1 MILLEWNSNEKFKKP
16 FNVDIFKDEA
26 LLFFSDYEY
35 FILKG
40 ASLLERINNN
50 DNIQIKRSTK
60 DIDITNLGKNK
71 EELKKILNNLKQ
83 DLLYLQEN
91 FDIIKKTRS

>member
-1 MILLEWNSNEKFKKP
+1 MLKKYLINKNVNLLRDKET
-16 FNVDIFKDEA
+16 VDFHIKQD
-26 LLFFSDYEY
+26 DYFGTLSTIVEL
-35 FILKG
+35 INQDHV
-40 ASLLERINNN
+40 LE
-50 DNIQIKRSTK
+50 
-60 DIDITNLGKNK
+60 NK